1 MKMMALMI
9 LMFYLLL
16 PLACFAHHCDAFSAN
31 PNTVDASG
39 KSGGNPHNQDADVCD
54 STVCCEENM
63 YLNSK
68 ITVNYA
74 PLVSV
79 IVISESY
86 QKLPKVV
93 IPIFVPPQSLV

>member
-1 MKMMALMI
+1 
-9 LMFYLLL
+9 
-16 PLACFAHHCDAFSAN
+16 
-31 PNTVDASG
+31 
-39 KSGGNPHNQDADVCD
+39 
-54 STVCCEENM
+54 M
-63 YLNSK
+63 YLDSE

-79 IVISESY
+79 IVIPESY